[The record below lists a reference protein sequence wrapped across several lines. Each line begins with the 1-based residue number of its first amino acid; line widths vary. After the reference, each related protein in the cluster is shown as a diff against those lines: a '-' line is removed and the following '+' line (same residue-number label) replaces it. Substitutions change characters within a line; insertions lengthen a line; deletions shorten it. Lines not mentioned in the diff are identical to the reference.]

1 METHKIKVTKLVKQ
15 IVKVSLED
23 DIFALASQL
32 AYSLLFAFFPF
43 LIFVM
48 TLIGFSSIR
57 SEEVLD
63 LFSKIMPY
71 QVYSLIK
78 NTVVEV
84 VDTKNGNLLSFSLIV
99 TIWASISGFNAV
111 IKGLNKAYKENERRG
126 FLKVQMVSLIFTFG
140 LVLVIFSMAFL
151 MVFASV
157 NEAFIERTI
166 GYPQI
171 TSYIWDVIKYLILVF
186 GMIFIFAA
194 LYRYTPT
201 KKYEWKDVAWG
212 AVFSTV
218 GWIIASFGFS
228 FYVNNFGNYS
238 KLYGSIGTVI
248 VLMVWLF
255 IGSFIVILGG
265 ELNSV
270 MLDES
275 IYK

>member
-1 METHKIKVTKLVKQ
+1 METHKIKVTKLFKQ
-15 IVKVSLED
+15 IIKVSLED

-140 LVLVIFSMAFL
+140 LVLVIFSIAFL

-238 KLYGSIGTVI
+238 KIYGSIGTVI
-248 VLMVWLF
+248 VLMIWLF

>member
-1 METHKIKVTKLVKQ
+1 METHKIKVTKLFKQ
-15 IVKVSLED
+15 IIKVSLED

-78 NTVVEV
+78 NTVIEV

-140 LVLVIFSMAFL
+140 LVLVIFSIAFL

-238 KLYGSIGTVI
+238 KIYGSIGTVI
-248 VLMVWLF
+248 VLMIWLF

>member
-1 METHKIKVTKLVKQ
+1 METHKIKITKLVKQ
-15 IVKVSLED
+15 IIKVSLED

-48 TLIGFSSIR
+48 TLIGFSSIK
-57 SEEVLD
+57 SEEVLG

-84 VDTKNGNLLSFSLIV
+84 VDTRNGNLLSFSLIV

-140 LVLVIFSMAFL
+140 LVLVIFSIAFL

-248 VLMVWLF
+248 VLMLWLF

-270 MLDES
+270 MLDKS

>member
-1 METHKIKVTKLVKQ
+1 
-15 IVKVSLED
+15 
-23 DIFALASQL
+23 
-32 AYSLLFAFFPF
+32 
-43 LIFVM
+43 M
-48 TLIGFSSIR
+48 TLIGFSSIK
-57 SEEVLD
+57 SEEVLG

-84 VDTKNGNLLSFSLIV
+84 VDTRNGNLLSFSLIV

-140 LVLVIFSMAFL
+140 LVLVIFSIAFL

-248 VLMVWLF
+248 VLMLWLF

-270 MLDES
+270 MLDKS

>member
-1 METHKIKVTKLVKQ
+1 MEKHKIKITRLIKQ
-15 IVKVSLED
+15 MIKVSLED

-48 TLIGFSSIR
+48 TLIGFSSIK
-57 SEEVLD
+57 SEEVLQ
-63 LFSKIMPY
+63 LFSRVMPY
-71 QVYSLIK
+71 QVFGLIK
-78 NTVVEV
+78 NTVIEV
-84 VDTKNGNLLSFSLIV
+84 VDTRNGNLLSFSLIIA
-99 TIWASISGFNAV
+99 IWASISGFNAV

-126 FLKVQMVSLIFTFG
+126 FWKVQIVSLIFTFG
-140 LVLVIFSMAFL
+140 LVLMIFSIAFL

-166 GYPQI
+166 GFPQI
-171 TSYIWDVIKYLILVF
+171 TSYIWDVIKYLILIF
-186 GMIFIFAA
+186 GMIFIFAS

-212 AVFSTV
+212 AVFSTI

-238 KLYGSIGTVI
+238 KIYGSIGTVI
-248 VLMVWLF
+248 VLMLWLF

-270 MLDES
+270 MLDKN